1 MNTTGENPNHA
12 LVIGASSGI
21 ADALITQLLQN
32 RTLARITAISRSSC
46 PDKWNDD
53 SRICWLF
60 SDYDETTINA
70 IGLQLLEQQKTN
82 PFHTNQVFICNGI
95 LHGEN
100 FKPEK
105 RVEELNA
112 EVMQQVFHAN
122 TIIPA
127 LWLKALRPL
136 LSGKKNCHMV
146 FLSARVGSIN
156 DNRIGGWYS
165 YRASKS
171 ALNMLLKTA
180 AIEYARRAKNVKLI
194 AFHPGTTDTALSRP
208 FQKNIPEDKLFKP
221 EFVARK
227 LLTLVAR
234 TPIDGK
240 LSYLDWDHQTI
251 DW

>member
-1 MNTTGENPNHA
+1 MNPLTKQPNHA

-21 ADALITQLLQN
+21 ADALIAQLLQN
-32 RTLARITAISRSSC
+32 EALAKITAISRSSC
-46 PDKWNDD
+46 PDKWRNHP
-53 SRICWLF
+53 RICWLI
-60 SDYDETTINA
+60 SNYDETMINT
-70 IGLQLLEQQKTN
+70 IGLQLLSQKKAD
-82 PFHTNQVFICNGI
+82 HLHINQVYICNGI
-95 LHGEN
+95 LHSEK

-105 RVEELNA
+105 RVEELDA

-136 LSGKKNCHMV
+136 LSGKRNCHMV

-156 DNRIGGWYS
+156 DNRMGGWYS

-194 AFHPGTTDTALSRP
+194 AFHPGTTDTALSKP
-208 FQKNIPEDKLFKP
+208 YQKNVAKGKLFKP
-221 EFVARK
+221 DFVARQ
-227 LLTLVAR
+227 LLSLVAK
-234 TPIDGK
+234 TPVDGT
-240 LSYLDWDHQTI
+240 LSFLDWDHQAV